1 MKNVI
6 AIEVVNPSMWKEE
19 EGGAP
24 IRPYLEASGDL
35 LIAFL
40 FPVTSVKRGLP
51 PATTTAELNT
61 GATDQSFG
69 R

>member
-1 MKNVI
+1 
-6 AIEVVNPSMWKEE
+6 MWKEE
-19 EGGAP
+19 EGEAP

-35 LIAFL
+35 VIAIL

-61 GATDQSFG
+61 GATDQSLG